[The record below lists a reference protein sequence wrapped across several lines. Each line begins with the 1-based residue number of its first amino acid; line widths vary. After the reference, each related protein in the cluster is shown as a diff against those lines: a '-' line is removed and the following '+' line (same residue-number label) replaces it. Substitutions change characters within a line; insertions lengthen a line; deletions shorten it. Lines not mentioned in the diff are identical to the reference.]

1 MRNAETRL
9 RILERNRPAPAPDPV
24 DRALMATRFALW
36 AYLSARAPGE
46 SLADATTRLAGVH
59 HTKPGFHAALTAA
72 LAPLRGL
79 TGDAFTEAAERI
91 RALQLARQI

>member
-9 RILERNRPAPAPDPV
+9 RILERNRPAPEPIPI

-36 AYLSARAPGE
+36 AYLAARAPGE
-46 SLADATTRLAGVH
+46 SLADATSRLAGVH
-59 HTKPGFHAALTAA
+59 SSNPGFPAALAAA

-79 TGDAFTEAAERI
+79 EGDAFLAVCETI
-91 RALQLARQI
+91 RARHLARQI